1 MLEKISQR
9 IRALEDALTHEI
21 HTVNELIKQQQWHQT
36 KIAHIQGA
44 ISELKALL
52 EGGE

>member
-21 HTVNELIKQQQWHQT
+21 HTVNELVNYP
-36 KIAHIQGA
+36 
-44 ISELKALL
+44 LP
-52 EGGE
+52 